1 MTCGIRNSRAKHKS
15 GATYKDDNITAI
27 GGFLAN
33 VNSYQ
38 LTSTS
43 ATHWQRGWGY
53 GASGSQILEGHRCLR
68 KSGYQYSPALGA
80 QSWPPG
86 ATAWRQ
92 IRNSRRNGRLR
103 SAPIARRSRN
113 GYTAMHLC
121 ALHGQTNAVL
131 TPPVGSGT
139 DSIQQERIRLRRYG
153 S

>member
-1 MTCGIRNSRAKHKS
+1 MTCGIRNSGARTKYKS
-15 GATYKDDNITAI
+15 GATYKDDNIRAI

-43 ATHWQRGWGY
+43 AMHWQRGWGY
-53 GASGSQILEGHRCLR
+53 GASGSQVLEGHRCLR

-92 IRNSRRNGRLR
+92 IRNSCRRLLERDRLVVTNR
-103 SAPIARRSRN
+103 PHRKIQRVAAPS
-113 GYTAMHLC
+113 
-121 ALHGQTNAVL
+121 
-131 TPPVGSGT
+131 
-139 DSIQQERIRLRRYG
+139 
-153 S
+153 